1 VVEAVTTGRMAAI
14 LLAAALALGGL
25 AWARG
30 GPALAF
36 AGLER
41 GAGTLATVVPLLL
54 AAFLISGLIQALI
67 THDTVSRWMGDAAG
81 WRGIGL
87 GCLAGGLTPGGP
99 YVYYPIAAALLRAG
113 ANLGVLVAFVT
124 AKTLWSA
131 TRIPIEIALLG
142 PHLTLVRLTTT
153 LALPPLLGAIAQ
165 LLFGRYRDRIRRAVQ
180 S

>member
-1 VVEAVTTGRMAAI
+1 MTTQRMAAFLFVI
-14 LLAAALALGGL
+14 ALALGGL

-30 GPALAF
+30 GPALAVD
-36 AGLER
+36 GLER
-41 GAGTLATVVPLLL
+41 GASLLVTVLPLLL
-54 AAFLISGLIQALI
+54 AAFLISGLIQTLI
-67 THDTVSRWMGDAAG
+67 TGDVVSRWMGDAAG

-87 GCLAGGLTPGGP
+87 GCLAGALTPGGP
-99 YVYYPIAAALLRAG
+99 YVYYPLAGALLRAG

-142 PHLTLVRLTTT
+142 PHLTFVRLATT
-153 LALPPLLGAIAQ
+153 LALPPLLGAVAQ
-165 LLFGRYRDRIRRAVQ
+165 ALFGRYQDRIRRAVR